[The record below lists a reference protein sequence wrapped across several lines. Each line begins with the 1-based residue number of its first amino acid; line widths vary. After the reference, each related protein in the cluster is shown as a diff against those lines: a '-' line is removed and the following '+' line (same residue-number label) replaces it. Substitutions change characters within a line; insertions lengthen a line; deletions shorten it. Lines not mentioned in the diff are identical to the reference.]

1 MGFRTYG
8 TLVEMQ
14 SYIMFL
20 IFEPVSTGFTFVLSS
35 IPLVISV
42 SLVVLITLVTT
53 TSLIIPS
60 SGVPW

>member
-1 MGFRTYG
+1 MGFRTNG

-14 SYIMFL
+14 GYIMFL

-35 IPLVISV
+35 ITLVISM
-42 SLVVLITLVTT
+42 SLIILITLVTT